1 MHTSELTVWPHSIM
15 STKINPSPSQKW
27 WPWSSSSRGGLK
39 LLLPRRICMTP
50 FQWLSF
56 CMQFKVIDSCF
67 IGRDDLWQKAFAIS
81 LVIEEEIWTRCFLHS
96 GTISLKSFMKTNNQ
110 TKLHSSR
117 KQDIQNWPQKKKLHD
132 ISRWLWLKYWKRS
145 KTCGQTSYI
154 VKLVSHICYIWLTVE
169 RFMYYFKWYILLT
182 NSENMPFL
190 QNMMTSCILCQS
202 YWLYKVQ
209 D

>member
-1 MHTSELTVWPHSIM
+1 MTVFLSAVQSDRFMFHRPR
-15 STKINPSPSQKW
+15 
-27 WPWSSSSRGGLK
+27 WSV
-39 LLLPRRICMTP
+39 T
-50 FQWLSF
+50 
-56 CMQFKVIDSCF
+56 
-67 IGRDDLWQKAFAIS
+67 
-81 LVIEEEIWTRCFLHS
+81 
-96 GTISLKSFMKTNNQ
+96 KSFRHQPRNRRGNLNTLLSTQWYNKPE
-110 TKLHSSR
+110 KLHENQQPNKATQQQEAGHS
-117 KQDIQNWPQKKKLHD
+117 KLITEKKKLHD
-132 ISRWLWLKYWKRS
+132 ISRWLWLKYWKCS

-154 VKLVSHICYIWLTVE
+154 VKPVSHICYIWLTVE